1 VFSPSVT
8 RLPYGAMLNSNKRLR
23 GCSRRR
29 RSRRSFMWY
38 SVRITARCGGG
49 IHSITVSH
57 KTFAEIRSGKV
68 IRLQGDG
75 FATEEGTVADHW
87 EFNTDSLGSVK
98 VYCDNEGAQIKGTR
112 RKLPLPLLRRRQLR
126 KMYRRTFDVRR
137 HRASQTRQALSSVFL
152 WQSGIY
158 LRSY

>member
-1 VFSPSVT
+1 MRVPPSVFSPSVT

-98 VYCDNEGAQIKGTR
+98 VYCDNEDNCFTAIAGFPPKECRNESVESKKYPENPPRTR
-112 RKLPLPLLRRRQLR
+112 SHRRGVE
-126 KMYRRTFDVRR
+126 Y
-137 HRASQTRQALSSVFL
+137 
-152 WQSGIY
+152 
-158 LRSY
+158 